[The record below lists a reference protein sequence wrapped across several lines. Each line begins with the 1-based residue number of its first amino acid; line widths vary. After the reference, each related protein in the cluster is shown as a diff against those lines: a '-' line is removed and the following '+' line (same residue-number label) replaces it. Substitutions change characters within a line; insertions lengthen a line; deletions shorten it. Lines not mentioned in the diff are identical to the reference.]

1 MYFCSL
7 YKWLNHNTFINYL
20 KDNIFRHFFKG
31 LWIDF
36 YFLEKSHNFSQPLI
50 MVSLRLGKDQRTE
63 KKEKEDN
70 INKNINLLKP

>member
-1 MYFCSL
+1 
-7 YKWLNHNTFINYL
+7 
-20 KDNIFRHFFKG
+20 
-31 LWIDF
+31 
-36 YFLEKSHNFSQPLI
+36 